1 VIPLLGGIVS
11 RSLSLKEFSILHKD
25 FLSQIFAQ
33 LEQTTTQTKPN
44 LQNKNRNTLLFS
56 ILTLSLVLLLLLNIS
71 LGSVSIPIKDV
82 FNSLT
87 GGNSS
92 KETWDYIIVNY
103 RLPKAIAAILV
114 GMGLSISGLL
124 MQTLFR
130 NPLAGPY
137 VLGLSSGASLGVAI
151 VIMGAGFLP
160 PFLASIMLSSYGIVL
175 ASSLGSFLVLLAVLA
190 VSQRLRDTM
199 AILIVGLM
207 FGSLTSAIVGTLT
220 YFSTA
225 EQLQKFTFWS
235 LGNLGNLSWSSIVIL
250 SICVAIGLLLSLLSI
265 KPLNAL
271 LLGENYARSLGMNY
285 EKTRL
290 IIIFATSILA
300 GSITAY
306 AGPIAFIGLAVPHIA
321 KLVFQT
327 SNHVVL
333 FWSTLLFGA
342 IIMLICDSISQLPGS
357 DITLPINAVTSIF
370 GAPIVIWLLIRKR
383 KMMN

>member
-1 VIPLLGGIVS
+1 M
-11 RSLSLKEFSILHKD
+11 
-25 FLSQIFAQ
+25 
-33 LEQTTTQTKPN
+33 
-44 LQNKNRNTLLFS
+44 QNKNRNTILFS
-56 ILTLSLVLLLLLNIS
+56 ILTLSLLLLLLINIS

-87 GGNSS
+87 GDNTS

-103 RLPKAIAAILV
+103 RLPKAVTAILV

-130 NPLAGPY
+130 NPLAGPD

-151 VIMGAGFLP
+151 IVMGSTFLP
-160 PFLASIMLSSYGIVL
+160 TGLASILLSSYGIVL
-175 ASSLGSFLVLLAVLA
+175 ASSLGSFLVLLAVLT

-207 FGSLTSAIVGTLT
+207 FASITSAIVGTLT

-235 LGNLGNLSWSSIVIL
+235 MGNLGNLSWSSIVIL
-250 SICVAIGLLLSLLSI
+250 FTCVFIGLLLSLVSI

-285 EKTRL
+285 KRTRL

-306 AGPIAFIGLAVPHIA
+306 VGPIAFIGLAVPHIA

-327 SNHVVL
+327 SSHTIL
-333 FWSTLLFGA
+333 FWSTLLLGS

-357 DITLPINAVTSIF
+357 DLMLPINAVTSIF

-383 KMMN
+383 TLMN